1 MKNLHTN
8 IFSSNGIIAE
18 LIMTNQIIVGVFI
31 AVIGGFFVFLLKKI
45 WDYLGKIAELEKEIQ
60 TIKAKLEILQQ
71 MQPNISEI
79 LKTIL
84 KAKKDG

>member
-1 MKNLHTN
+1 
-8 IFSSNGIIAE
+8 
-18 LIMTNQIIVGVFI
+18 MTNQIIVGVFI